1 MKKGEIYLVRFPFTD
16 LSASK
21 LRPALLLVNFKHD
34 IPVCFITSQLSI
46 LEEWDF
52 MLYPDLKT
60 GINQNSLVKV
70 GKIAT
75 ITKSLV
81 FGKLGSLPDDHVF
94 ILNQKLKQVFQ
105 IP

>member
-1 MKKGEIYLVRFPFTD
+1 MKKGDIYLVRFPFTD

-21 LRPALLLVNFKHD
+21 LRPALVFINFKQD
-34 IPVCFITSQLSI
+34 ISVCFITTQLSLIDESDI
-46 LEEWDF
+46 LVSPDF
-52 MLYPDLKT
+52 NT
-60 GINQNSLVKV
+60 GINQNSLIKV

-75 ITKSLV
+75 ISKNLV
-81 FGKLGSLPDDHVF
+81 FGKLGSISEEQLN

>member
-21 LRPALLLVNFKHD
+21 LRPALLLINFKQD
-34 IPVCFITSQLSI
+34 ISVCFITSQLYLMEESDI
-46 LEEWDF
+46 LVAPDF
-52 MLYPDLKT
+52 ST
-60 GINQNSLVKV
+60 GINQSSLIKV

-75 ITKSLV
+75 ISKNLV
-81 FGKLGSLPDDHVF
+81 FGRLGSLSEEQIN
-94 ILNQKLKQVFQ
+94 ILNQKLKLVFQ

>member
-1 MKKGEIYLVRFPFTD
+1 MKKGDIYLVRFPFTD

-21 LRPALLLVNFKHD
+21 LRPALVLINFKQD
-34 IPVCFITSQLSI
+34 ISVCFITTQLSLIDESDI
-46 LEEWDF
+46 LVSPDF
-52 MLYPDLKT
+52 NT
-60 GINQNSLVKV
+60 GINQNSWIKV

-75 ITKSLV
+75 ISKNLV
-81 FGKLGSLPDDHVF
+81 FGKLGSISEEQLN